1 MTVAQQIQEKISH
14 FPEYLQRQVL
24 DYSDYLSVKYD
35 VNKDIKNWNIF
46 SVASA
51 LRGMENEDTS
61 IYDNATFKEKWQ

>member
-14 FPEYLQRQVL
+14 LSEYLQRQVL
-24 DYSDYLSVKYD
+24 DYSDYLSAKYD

-46 SVASA
+46 SVESA